1 MRSVKPMGR
10 TRGSAPHR
18 VATRAHVV
26 VASASTSTAPAPASS
41 AARVA
46 PSRSPTVHPP
56 PDTTTTCSPVPRPS
70 AARASSREGGERSS
84 REENPVTA
92 TTSAAAPAIDRTLRG
107 RLGMDDEVKV
117 CARMDPEAQR
127 GEVGDGGDDG
137 NRQPAQ
143 APQPPEHLGD
153 AGVRRHD
160 HGGVLGG
167 DQPPQPAAPEDGE
180 QPARQDARRAP
191 AQAEPVLE
199 VREDQAERRVEG
211 RPVLVAALTG
221 QPIAASPSRTTTS
234 VSGATS
240 AIPAASSRAGPSCPS
255 PIAAERMSTRG
266 GTMARRG

>member
-1 MRSVKPMGR
+1 M
-10 TRGSAPHR
+10 
-18 VATRAHVV
+18 
-26 VASASTSTAPAPASS
+26 
-41 AARVA
+41 
-46 PSRSPTVHPP
+46 
-56 PDTTTTCSPVPRPS
+56 
-70 AARASSREGGERSS
+70 
-84 REENPVTA
+84 TA

-143 APQPPEHLGD
+143 AP
-153 AGVRRHD
+153 
-160 HGGVLGG
+160 
-167 DQPPQPAAPEDGE
+167 QPPQPAAPEDGE